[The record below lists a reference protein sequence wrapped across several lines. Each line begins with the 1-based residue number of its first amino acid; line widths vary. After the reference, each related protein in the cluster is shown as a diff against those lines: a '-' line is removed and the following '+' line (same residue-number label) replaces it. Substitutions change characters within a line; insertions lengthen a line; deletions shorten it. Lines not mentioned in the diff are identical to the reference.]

1 MLVTCTEF
9 SHFLPTKFQ
18 KNMKMKNLTLLD
30 KLYYKSYSRRNNT
43 VKDQSVTYIIFSPVS
58 LITSLS
64 SKFITTSS

>member
-1 MLVTCTEF
+1 
-9 SHFLPTKFQ
+9 
-18 KNMKMKNLTLLD
+18 MKNLTLLD